1 MVRSPA
7 VSAAILAAIVFS
19 GCSSTPP
26 ETLTSTDWLRENS
39 SVLRDLESFEKGR
52 QQQAVAR
59 LKRLGPDRGSAVA
72 ISLLADSQVDYRGE
86 VLLARL
92 LADWRDVRGVGYLLK
107 YLRHEDQGAM
117 EIASQGLLAFKG
129 NRAVIRAL
137 LEMLESPS
145 ANQRQAAAGVLSE
158 MRSEEMLKLFP
169 KLYPKESEKMV
180 RGIFVRTVLSS
191 KHSRRDEFLVEALMD
206 TEQAIREMAWGALK
220 KRPRLPEVRYDPA
233 ATEVARARAVD
244 SLRRWLGGNG

>member
-1 MVRSPA
+1 MVRFPA
-7 VSAAILAAIVFS
+7 VAAASLAAVVFS

-26 ETLTSTDWLRENS
+26 EQLTPTDWLRENS
-39 SVLRDLESFEKGR
+39 SVLRDLESFEKGH

-59 LKRLGPDRGSAVA
+59 LKRLGPDRGSAVVVA
-72 ISLLADSQVDYRGE
+72 LLVDSQVDYRGE

-92 LADWRDVRGVGYLLK
+92 LADWRDARGIRYLLK

-117 EIASQGLLAFKG
+117 EIASQGLLAFEG
-129 NRAVIRAL
+129 NRSVIRAL

-145 ANQRQAAAGVLSE
+145 ASQRQAAAGVLSE
-158 MRSEEMLKLFP
+158 MGSEEMLKLFP

-180 RGIFVRTVLSS
+180 RGIFVRTVLGS

-206 TEQAIREMAWGALK
+206 TDQAIREMAWGALK
-220 KRPRLPEVRYDPA
+220 KHPRLPKVRYDPGA
-233 ATEVARARAVD
+233 AEVDRARAVEI
-244 SLRRWLGGNG
+244 LRRWLSGND